1 MLGAQARA
9 AELAAASAAKQ
20 RQVSRELEDR
30 QVPPNPAVSLSAFT
44 KSQAANRNKGN
55 KTWKPLVLDDIE
67 EAEDPIAST
76 PTGRITPKEASD
88 KKIPTAPRAMVA
100 GQILTTLVAQ
110 PQPRKAESPVINMAA
125 RQDYGPQDYGSQDFG
140 SQDYGPQHHGG
151 FPQPVYPQNIY
162 LHQPMLLGG
171 MPNFEQR
178 YGSMMVPEDMSPTK
192 QEQKFSLLE
201 NLPFPQMHDQDD
213 SHFAQHGMMHHDDP
227 FSHPLPFGQQ
237 YGWNNSGHDHYYQGF
252 QMPYQQVGGYDN
264 SSGGAY
270 LPQASVQRPSQS
282 NPVEE
287 QHALPS
293 RRATDQQACHESAL
307 RYQEPYDTERAM
319 KDCVSKLKEKAK
331 DGKTVLHN
339 PDIRKEPQRMEL
351 GSTVAKPG
359 VRVRSESRPPLVPWE
374 VRRKE
379 SIRNDEWQVM
389 PPPEPIQEPNSFTE
403 IDGQNVLSKIKPA
416 PGLPFPKIFG
426 PPQLSLEGP
435 DLAPPVGSAEWM
447 RLAPIT
453 SAERDRVRRLMAL
466 AAKSVTNEVQH
477 DKITSGQNK
486 EDLVET
492 QKWFYTDARGERLLR
507 QQVDLSAANHASQV
521 IANVK
526 ARNGGELPEGFQDG
540 KDDGLAATLIL
551 GNVACNLQT
560 YLVGDRKSV
569 EQRRNFHKVK
579 SVPDWCT
586 ERGGLAVG
594 GLGSGD
600 SYFDGATGG
609 FYGAPIRVAR
619 DPRFRP
625 QVKEGMK
632 VKPEEE
638 WKHRHE
644 MYGRRMM

>member
-30 QVPPNPAVSLSAFT
+30 LVPPNPAVSLSAFT

-55 KTWKPLVLDDIE
+55 KTWKPLVLDDID
-67 EAEDPIAST
+67 EAEDTITST
-76 PTGRITPKEASD
+76 PSGRITPKEASD

-100 GQILTTLVAQ
+100 GQTLTTVIAE
-110 PQPRKAESPVINMAA
+110 PQPKKADSPVIDMAA
-125 RQDYGPQDYGSQDFG
+125 RQDYGP
-140 SQDYGPQHHGG
+140 PNHGG
-151 FPQPVYPQNIY
+151 FPYPVYPQNMY
-162 LHQPMLLGG
+162 LHQPMFLGG
-171 MPNFEQR
+171 MPNFQQT
-178 YGSMMVPEDMSPTK
+178 YGSMMVPDDMSPTK

-201 NLPFPQMHDQDD
+201 NIPFSQMHGQEVPQ
-213 SHFAQHGMMHHDDP
+213 FAQHGMMQQDDP
-227 FSHPLPFGQQ
+227 FSHPLPFGQEQ
-237 YGWNNSGHDHYYQGF
+237 YGWDNSGHDPYCGF
-252 QMPYQQVGGYDN
+252 QMPYQQMGGYDN
-264 SSGGAY
+264 ESGGAY
-270 LPQASVQRPSQS
+270 VPQVIVQRPIPQS
-282 NPVEE
+282 NPVADP
-287 QHALPS
+287 HVLPN
-293 RRATDQQACHESAL
+293 RRATDQQASHESAL

-319 KDCVSKLKEKAK
+319 KDCVNKLKEKAK

-339 PDIRKEPQRMEL
+339 PEVRKEPQRLEL
-351 GSTVAKPG
+351 GSTVSKPN
-359 VRVRSESRPPLVPWE
+359 VRNRSENHHPLVPWD
-374 VRRKE
+374 VRSKD
-379 SIRNDEWQVM
+379 SIRNDEWEVM
-389 PPPEPIQEPNSFTE
+389 PPPEPISKPNSFTE
-403 IDGQNVLSKIKPA
+403 IDRQNHLGNIKPA
-416 PGLPFPKIFG
+416 PGLPLPKIFG
-426 PPQLSLEGP
+426 PPQLSLDAP
-435 DLAPPVGSAEWM
+435 DSAPPVGSAEWM

-477 DKITSGQNK
+477 DNIVTGQSK

-492 QKWFYTDARGERLLR
+492 QKWFHTDARGERLLR
-507 QQVDLSAANHASQV
+507 QQVDLSAQNHASKV
-521 IANVK
+521 IANIK
-526 ARNGGELPEGFQDG
+526 ARNGGELPEQFQDG

-594 GLGSGD
+594 GLGGGD
-600 SYFDGATGG
+600 SYFDGAAGG